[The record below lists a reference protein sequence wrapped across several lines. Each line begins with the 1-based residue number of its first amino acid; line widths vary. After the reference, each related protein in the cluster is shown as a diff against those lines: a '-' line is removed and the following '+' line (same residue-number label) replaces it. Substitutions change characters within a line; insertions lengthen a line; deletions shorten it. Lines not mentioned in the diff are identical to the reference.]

1 MPRGRFLMR
10 SRPLV
15 SYVPYHRLGGRPHLV
30 ADGPATD
37 GTVLTLSHWPASPTP
52 RPLRAD
58 LSAEIVFR
66 WLDRRRRWWRR
77 PPTAV
82 SNDHLD
88 QDGLVSVFA
97 IQSPAEAL
105 AREDLLCDLARAG
118 DFAVFGHRE
127 AARASFALATLA
139 DPERSPLG
147 PAAFPAEYAERCAG
161 LHEELLGRL
170 LELVDDPDRHRALW
184 AEEDDAFEASEAD
197 LQSGAVTVSELPS
210 VDLAV
215 VNVGEDVRPRMAT
228 RFVDR
233 EDMAVHPAAL
243 HRATS
248 RLRLLMVQGRRY
260 RLTYRYESWVRLVS
274 RPVAPRVD
282 LGPLAARLEAEERG
296 PTRWSFDGVG
306 ALVPSLR
313 TGDDQ
318 ESSLDPALVEA
329 MVVEHLSSARPA
341 WGPEGP
347 VLERGGGPA
356 RPGPSSGPA
365 GRRPGCTRSRW
376 PLRSS

>member
-1 MPRGRFLMR
+1 MRPRPGLT
-10 SRPLV
+10 
-15 SYVPYHRLGGRPHLV
+15 YVPYHRLDGRPHLV

-52 RPLRAD
+52 KPLRAD

-66 WLDRRRRWWRR
+66 WLTGRRRWWRR
-77 PPTAV
+77 APSAV

-97 IQSPAEAL
+97 VQRPEEAL
-105 AREDLLCDLARAG
+105 ARRELLGDLARAG
-118 DFAVFGHRE
+118 DFAVFRHRP

-147 PAAFPAEYAERCAG
+147 SAAFPADYAERCAG

-170 LELVDDPDRHRALW
+170 LELVDDPGRHRALW
-184 AEEDDAFEASEAD
+184 AEEDDAFGASEAL
-197 LQSGAVTVSELPS
+197 LQSGAVTVCELPA

-215 VNVGEDVRPRMAT
+215 VNVGQGARPRTAT
-228 RFVDR
+228 RFVER
-233 EDMAVHPAAL
+233 EDVAVHPAAL
-243 HRATS
+243 HRATG

-274 RPVAPRVD
+274 RPVEPRVD

-296 PTRWSFDGVG
+296 PTTWSFDGVG

-313 TGDDQ
+313 TAGDQ
-318 ESSLDPALVEA
+318 ESSLDPALVLA
-329 MVVEHLSSARPA
+329 MVADHLRTARPA

-347 VLERGGGPA
+347 MVDGRPSPRPAAGSKAARGLEERA
-356 RPGPSSGPA
+356 FQERSG
-365 GRRPGCTRSRW
+365 
-376 PLRSS
+376 

>member
-1 MPRGRFLMR
+1 MR
-10 SRPLV
+10 VPPEV
-15 SYVPYHRLGGRPHLV
+15 GYVPYHRLDGRPHLIV
-30 ADGPATD
+30 DGPATD

-52 RPLRAD
+52 KPLRAD

-66 WLDRRRRWWRR
+66 FLAGRRRWWQR
-77 PPTAV
+77 PPSAV

-97 IQSPAEAL
+97 IQSPEEAL
-105 AREDLLCDLARAG
+105 RRKELLCDLARAG
-118 DFAVFGHRE
+118 DFAVFRHRE
-127 AARASFALATLA
+127 AGRASFALATLA

-147 PAAFPAEYAERCAG
+147 PAAFPEGYAERCAG

-170 LELVDDPDRHRALW
+170 LELVDDPGRHRALW
-184 AEEDDAFEASEAD
+184 AEEDDAFGASEAD
-197 LQSGAVTVSELPS
+197 LQRGAVTVSELPT

-215 VNVGEDVRPRMAT
+215 VEVAEDARPRTAT
-228 RFVDR
+228 RFVGR
-233 EDMAVHPAAL
+233 EDLAVHPAAL
-243 HRATS
+243 HRATGC
-248 RLRLLMVQGRRY
+248 LRLLLVQGRRY

-313 TGDDQ
+313 TEGDH
-318 ESSLDPALVEA
+318 ESSLDPALVRA
-329 MVVEHLSSARPA
+329 MVVEHLSTARPA

-347 VLERGGGPA
+347 VLEGGPSTRRGGYAGAVRWA
-356 RPGPSSGPA
+356 RMA
-365 GRRPGCTRSRW
+365 ASRVY
-376 PLRSS
+376 SK